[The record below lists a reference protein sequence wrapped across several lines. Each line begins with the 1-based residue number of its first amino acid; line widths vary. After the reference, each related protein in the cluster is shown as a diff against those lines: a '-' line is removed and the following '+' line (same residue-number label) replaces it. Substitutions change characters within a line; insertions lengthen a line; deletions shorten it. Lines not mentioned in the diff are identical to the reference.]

1 MPRRDP
7 GVGCSG
13 ELYFSRMRSIVFV
26 PVFEASRTIWGGAAG
41 TNRPLSPRRIPGSP
55 GGDWSLKGGA
65 MRRMLRRGSDAR
77 RVPHEPIMVV
87 NIDPE
92 QHDAFQRKC
101 DYHARRLTDR
111 WRRALLADNERLRSY
126 LLARLRCFERFARIR
141 MGAEHCYP
149 TSKRKYADGN
159 EYARANHSAHN
170 AVSRIAR
177 NCVITSRIDQ
187 AEPC

>member
-1 MPRRDP
+1 
-7 GVGCSG
+7 
-13 ELYFSRMRSIVFV
+13 
-26 PVFEASRTIWGGAAG
+26 
-41 TNRPLSPRRIPGSP
+41 
-55 GGDWSLKGGA
+55 
-65 MRRMLRRGSDAR
+65 
-77 RVPHEPIMVV
+77 MVV

-101 DYHARRLTDR
+101 DIHARRLTDR
-111 WRRALLADNERLRSY
+111 WRRALLADNERLRGY
-126 LLARLRCFERFARIR
+126 LFARLRCFERFARNR

-187 AEPC
+187 AELY